1 MIWYVVAADEQRK
14 PISIYLPDGP
24 ATERLEAIVRYPFGC
39 NVSIIAQ
46 VS

>member
-24 ATERLEAIVRYPFGC
+24 ATRRLEAIVRYPFGC
-39 NVSIIAQ
+39 NVFIIAQ